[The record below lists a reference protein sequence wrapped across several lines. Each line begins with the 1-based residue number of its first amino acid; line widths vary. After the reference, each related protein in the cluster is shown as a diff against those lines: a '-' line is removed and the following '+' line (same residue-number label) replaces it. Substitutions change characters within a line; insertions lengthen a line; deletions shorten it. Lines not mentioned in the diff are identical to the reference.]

1 MDKTPLTPSLKTHGR
16 KDSSTTV
23 PSQAYSHDESLSQ
36 RIEPSTPAS
45 LNQRLSAIGKQIEEF
60 KKRKINNLKATTNDQ
75 QLKTLIER
83 S

>member
-1 MDKTPLTPSLKTHGR
+1 MDKAPLTPSLKTHGR
-16 KDSSTTV
+16 KDSNTTA

-36 RIEPSTPAS
+36 RIEPSTPS
-45 LNQRLSAIGKQIEEF
+45 LNQRLSAIGKQIEEL
-60 KKRKINNLKATTNDQ
+60 KKRKIDNLKATTNDQ

>member
-36 RIEPSTPAS
+36 RIEPSTPS
-45 LNQRLSAIGKQIEEF
+45 LNQRLSAIGKQIEEL
-60 KKRKINNLKATTNDQ
+60 KKRKIDNLKATTNDQ

>member
-1 MDKTPLTPSLKTHGR
+1 MDKAPLTPSLKTHGR
-16 KDSSTTV
+16 KDSNTTA

-36 RIEPSTPAS
+36 RIEPSTPS
-45 LNQRLSAIGKQIEEF
+45 LNQRVSAIGKQIEEL
-60 KKRKINNLKATTNDQ
+60 KKRKIDNLKATTNDQ